1 MIIHSTQIR
10 TRYGEV
16 DQMGYVYH
24 ANYVSY
30 CHEARTEL
38 LREYGINDLVL
49 EKNNIMIPVITFSI
63 DYKSAAHYDDLLTVK
78 TTLTDIKGPKMSFDF
93 VITNEEGKTIIEAF
107 TVVAFVNANTRKPL
121 RVPQLVKDALGLKE

>member
-1 MIIHSTQIR
+1 MITHSTQIR

-49 EKNNIMIPVITFSI
+49 EKNNIMIPVVTFSI
-63 DYKSAAHYDDLLTVK
+63 DYKNAAHYDDLLTVK

-93 VITNEEGKTIIEAF
+93 VITNEEGKTIIKAF
-107 TVVAFVNANTRKPL
+107 TIVAFVNANTRKPL

>member
-1 MIIHSTQIR
+1 MITHSTQIR